1 MIRACFLAAVM
12 LVGSAL
18 SKDLPNFVWYP
29 TDDGQTVP
37 AFIGIEPPIPQ
48 PAADPEK
55 IRFYLYTKSNPTVP
69 DEIFNYTEAIERS
82 HWDSNAPVKIF
93 AHGFSS
99 SHTSGSAGAIREAVM
114 GHFPSNVNLVLV
126 DWKSLAAAPWYNIA
140 AEGTRLVGQKSAF
153 LLSWLVSNGF
163 TTKGKIHFGG
173 HSLGDHV
180 AGFGGADF
188 QKLQNGD
195 KIARITALDPALP
208 GFGTIGDDSRIDS
221 TDATFVDVIH
231 TASGTIF
238 EGELGFL
245 EPRGHADFYPNKG
258 RNQPG
263 CFEAVGEC
271 SHSRCYQ
278 YYAESVQSDAFTACK
293 CNDNAW
299 DPDTNDKFTSC
310 DCAKGS
316 AKMGE
321 WTPSSASGVYYL
333 TTNNRSPFAQ
343 G

>member
-1 MIRACFLAAVM
+1 M

-18 SKDLPNFVWYP
+18 SKDLPSFVWYP
-29 TDDGQTVP
+29 TDDGQVVP
-37 AFIGIEPPIPQ
+37 AFIGVDPPGAQ
-48 PAADPEK
+48 PLADPSK
-55 IRFYLYTKSNPTVP
+55 IHFFLYTKANPTVP
-69 DEIFNYTEAIERS
+69 DEIFNTTASLEGS
-82 HWDSNAPVKIF
+82 HWDRNAPVKIF

-99 SHTSGSAGAIREAVM
+99 AYTSGSAGAFRQAIMDREY
-114 GHFPSNVNLVLV
+114 PTNVNLILV
-126 DWKSLAAAPWYNIA
+126 DWQSLAAAPWYNIA
-140 AEGTRLVGQKSAF
+140 AEGTPVVGEKSAF
-153 LLSWLVSNGF
+153 LLSWLVSNGY
-163 TTKGKIHFGG
+163 TTKDKIHFGG
-173 HSLGDHV
+173 HSLGAHV

-195 KIARITALDPALP
+195 KIARITGLDPALP
-208 GFGTIGDDSRIDS
+208 GFGTIPDDSRIDP
-221 TDATFVDVIH
+221 TDAEFVDIIH

-263 CFEAVGEC
+263 CVEIVGEC

-278 YYAESVQSDAFTACK
+278 YYAESVQSNAFTACK
-293 CNDNAW
+293 CNDDAW

-310 DCAKGS
+310 DCAKGT

-321 WTPSSASGVYYL
+321 WTPSSVSGVYYL
-333 TTNNRSPFAQ
+333 TTNSRAPWAQ